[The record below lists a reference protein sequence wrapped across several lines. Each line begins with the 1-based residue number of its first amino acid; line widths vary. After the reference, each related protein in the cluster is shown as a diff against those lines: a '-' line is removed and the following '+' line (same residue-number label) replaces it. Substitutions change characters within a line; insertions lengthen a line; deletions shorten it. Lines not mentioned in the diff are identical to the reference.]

1 LKLKDKATNQMT
13 TTNKLSLAEELLLI
27 TLDDES
33 GKLLD
38 SIKPFAFDIAVAA
51 ALIMDLSLHGRLDT
65 DTKKLFVVSA
75 APTGNA
81 ILDQALSEIA
91 AENSALSTS
100 EWLSK
105 IARNRDGV
113 SERIIESLI
122 AKDVL
127 QLVEKRLFW
136 VLKTRA
142 YPATSGIEEREVRAR
157 VMQLLNSDDIPNPS
171 DALLIGLLNA
181 TGIMS
186 RLLAPSELS
195 RLQNRIDQISNF
207 EEINRS
213 LSTWIKEARELIMSH
228 VPLIH

>member
-1 LKLKDKATNQMT
+1 MT
-13 TTNKLSLAEELLLI
+13 TTNKLTLAEELLLV

-38 SIKPFAFDIAVAA
+38 SIKPFAFDIAIAA
-51 ALIMDLSLHGRLDT
+51 ALVMELSLKGRLDS

-75 APTGNA
+75 TPTGNA
-81 ILDQALSEIA
+81 LLDQALAEIA
-91 AENSALSTS
+91 AENNAHSTS
-100 EWLSK
+100 EWLTR
-105 IARNRDGV
+105 IARNGGDL
-113 SERIIESLI
+113 SERIIQSLI
-122 AKDVL
+122 AKGVL
-127 QLVEKRLFW
+127 QLQEKRLFW

-142 YPATSGIEEREVRAR
+142 YPATSGIEEREVRSR

-186 RLLAPSELS
+186 RLLAPSELA
-195 RLQNRIDQISNF
+195 RLQNRIDQISNL

-213 LSTWIKEARELIMSH
+213 LSTWITEAREFIMSH
-228 VPLIH
+228 VPLVH